1 MVGFTGTGVH
11 DGADDDQGLLE
22 TEGIN
27 VGGLNIGNQ
36 LHIGLS
42 DALEAADGRT
52 VKKLTVDEEIVIDSL
67 SRKVEVLLHTGQVSE
82 SDVNEDNVFV
92 LNEIEDFLRA
102 GKHEDC
108 SLFD

>member
-1 MVGFTGTGVH
+1 MPRHAQQRHGVTVVGLTGTGVH

-52 VKKLTVDEEIVIDSL
+52 VKS
-67 SRKVEVLLHTGQVSE
+67 
-82 SDVNEDNVFV
+82 
-92 LNEIEDFLRA
+92 
-102 GKHEDC
+102 
-108 SLFD
+108 